1 MSRLFA
7 VTGQNTPRNAAKRA
21 TDTEILLREGQTKP
35 RDSERYQLSV
45 ARINFLHARYRKAGK
60 ITDTD
65 LLHTLGD
72 GAHEIMR
79 TIRVEEWRPLT
90 DVELCAVG
98 VFHRAYGEDLEIPF
112 DVLPSAKEGWRDG
125 VHFVKELSDWT
136 VQYEREVCRPNEPS
150 DKYVRAY
157 VDSLTNKLGKGVT
170 VFARKV
176 LGSNLDDVMRESLG

>member
-21 TDTEILLREGQTKP
+21 TDTEILLREGQTNP

-60 ITDTD
+60 ITDND

-72 GAHEIMR
+72 GAHEILR
-79 TIRVEEWRPLT
+79 TIRAEEWRPLT
-90 DVELCAVG
+90 EVELCAVG
-98 VFHRAYGEDLEIPF
+98 VFHQAYGEDLEIPF
-112 DVLPSAKEGWRDG
+112 DPLPSAKVGWRDG
-125 VHFVKELSDWT
+125 VHFVQELSDWT
-136 VQYEREVCRPNEPS
+136 VQYEKEVCRPNEPS

-157 VDSLTNKLGKGVT
+157 VDSLFNKMGKGVT
-170 VFARKV
+170 VVARKV
-176 LGSNLDDVMRESLG
+176 LGSNLDNVMRESLG